1 MKVSPINLPDER
13 WTGGLAQSPVT
24 STTVVI
30 IQGTIIISNSGGNYA
45 EKDEKKMRTL
55 ANGNR
60 VPNHLASRTIHR
72 YGDTVDLMVNWYTI
86 GSNSSH
92 VLYGVLVRYFTTTAT
107 TIMV

>member
-1 MKVSPINLPDER
+1 MDW
-13 WTGGLAQSPVT
+13 WTGPVT

-30 IQGTIIISNSGGNYA
+30 INTIIISNSGGNYA

-60 VPNHLASRTIHR
+60 VPNHLASRRIQT
-72 YGDTVDLMVNWYTI
+72 TVDLMVNWYTI

-92 VLYGVLVRYFTTTAT
+92 TLRSTCTVLYDYRNYYHCMMVLLQTTAYLQ
-107 TIMV
+107 